1 MNSAMPRPH
10 LPYLQSEKT
19 RHGTRVYYVRL
30 SRDTPRVRIAGEYQ
44 SPKFMTDYR
53 AAVAG
58 EPVVRKSLTPHK
70 GSLSWLVLTWK
81 QSSDFCLKAK
91 ATQRQRENIL
101 LHVLEKNGALPFQQ
115 ITESDIVAGRER
127 RMKTPFA
134 ANNYLKTMKALF
146 AWAKSA
152 KLVVVDPAKD
162 VSMLPRRTEGHEPW
176 TADDVTAYR
185 NTWAIGTRERVAF
198 EVLYATGLRRG
209 DAVILGRQ
217 HVGNDGRMR
226 IKTEKTGQLVSLLMT
241 HILLD
246 VLKQGP
252 TGDLAFI
259 CGVNGRPLVKESF
272 GTAFRQW
279 CDKARVSK
287 SAHGLRKLAAIESAE
302 GGASELDL
310 NAFFGWSTKEQSST
324 YTRNAQAEKLADRA
338 AEKRAGNNSIPAPQ
352 IRLGKEWKKS

>member
-1 MNSAMPRPH
+1 M
-10 LPYLQSEKT
+10 PYLQSEKT

-30 SRDTPRVRIAGEYQ
+30 SRDTPRVRINGEYQ
-44 SPKFMTDYR
+44 SLQFVSEYR
-53 AAVAG
+53 AAIAG

-70 GSLSWLVLTWK
+70 GSLSWLVLQWK

-91 ATQRQRENIL
+91 ATQRQRTNIL
-101 LHVLEKNGALPFQQ
+101 IHVLENNGALPFQQ
-115 ITESDIVAGRER
+115 IMESDIVAGRER

-146 AWAKSA
+146 AWAKTV
-152 KLVVVDPAKD
+152 KLVVVDPAKE
-162 VSMLPRRTEGHEPW
+162 VSMLPRRTEGHPPW
-176 TADDVTAYR
+176 TQSDTVAYR
-185 NTWAIGTRERVAF
+185 NTWAIGTRERLAF

-217 HVGNDGRMR
+217 HIGNDGRIR
-226 IKTEKTGQLVSLLMT
+226 IKTEKTGQLVSLPMT
-241 HILLD
+241 QALFDILT
-246 VLKQGP
+246 QGP

-259 CGVNGRPLVKESF
+259 CGVNGRPLTKESF
-272 GTAFRQW
+272 GTKFRQW
-279 CDKARVSK
+279 CDKAGVSK

-310 NAFFGWSTKEQSST
+310 NAFFGWSTKEQSSA

-338 AEKRAGNNSIPAPQ
+338 SEKREGNISIPLPQ
-352 IRLGKEWKKS
+352 NRLGKEWKKS